1 MAKRYTVTKTLAVGP
16 NTGTGSDLVVDDTI
30 DIALLLSQRLQ
41 RNVRQGHSFNIH
53 KAQFS
58 LQHAGSAAD
67 EDVGLAL
74 VGSMLHCPTTKNSA
88 RAWRTV
94 FANWRKQKMLKVGA
108 IGPTVRFDDLE
119 FAWSASYTD
128 SRTSTIFT
136 TGLNDDY
143 AEDLVLYGASVA
155 GGSSTTGSLSLED
168 TFESLQR
175 TPQTSLFPLGG
186 TVKDRKWTQQFPEPV
201 QTPFVAHF
209 STNGT
214 ETHAGATAGMSV
226 CYPQDH
232 GALCGVVRVFA
243 QSKPLDTFS
252 HIPDDMTLKVTL
264 TVSIGLPLAKVP
276 QRRKRGK
283 GMRMSQMGGF
293 PYAKKASG
301 RQARKYY
308 AWRRY
313 RK

>member
-1 MAKRYTVTKTLAVGP
+1 MAKRYTVTQTLAVGP
-16 NTGTGSDLVVDDTI
+16 NTGTGSDLVVDGTI
-30 DIALLLSQRLQ
+30 DIPLLLSQRLQ

-58 LQHAGSAAD
+58 LQHAGTASD

-108 IGPTVRFDDLE
+108 LGPTVRFDDLE
-119 FAWSASYTD
+119 FAWSSGFTD

-136 TGLNDDY
+136 TGLEDSY
-143 AEDLVLYGASVA
+143 PEDLVIYGDSVA
-155 GGSSTTGSLSLED
+155 SDSNTQGSLSLED

-226 CYPQDH
+226 CYPMDKA
-232 GALCGVVRVFA
+232 ALCGVVRVFA
-243 QSKPLDTFS
+243 QSKPLDTIN
-252 HIPDDMTLKVTL
+252 HLPDDMTLKVTL
-264 TVSIGLPLAKVP
+264 TVSIGQSLATVP
-276 QRRKRGK
+276 TKRSRGYTVKNGKKRVAYTHASRKRI
-283 GMRMSQMGGF
+283 
-293 PYAKKASG
+293 
-301 RQARKYY
+301 
-308 AWRRY
+308 AWRTY
-313 RK
+313 RKRS